1 MLLVP
6 LTMLLLR
13 AVVNEVRFTVL
24 PEPPAAIELEL
35 AEIA

>member
-1 MLLVP
+1 MLLTP

-24 PEPPAAIELEL
+24 PLPAAIELEL
-35 AEIA
+35 LEIA

>member
-24 PEPPAAIELEL
+24 EPPAAIELEL
-35 AEIA
+35 VEIA